1 MICSNQITKNDGPGM
16 WHVWGSGEV
25 HMGFWRGNLTERDYL
40 EDLGTDGIL
49 KKQDL
54 KAWTGLIWAVVN
66 IAVNPQVP

>member
-1 MICSNQITKNDGPGM
+1 
-16 WHVWGSGEV
+16 
-25 HMGFWRGNLTERDYL
+25 MGFWWGNLTERDYL

-49 KKQDL
+49 KKKQDW